1 MQIMF
6 IDEQGIFDRVSYLQ
20 TRSLKGKT
28 KLDFLRLAISMID
41 LTTLEGQDTP
51 SKVKQLALKG
61 RFPHPTLS
69 VPQVAALCVYPTLVK
84 MAKTFL
90 KNTEIKV
97 ASVATG
103 FPAGQLPFHLRLAE
117 VEYAIEEGAD
127 EIDMVINRNA
137 FHSGNYKKVSQ
148 EIESIK
154 MTCGDAVHLKVIL
167 ETGELGTFDKIRRA
181 SWLAMEAGAD
191 FIKTSTGKISPAAT
205 LTTTLVMLEAIRDF
219 FDKTGKKI
227 GMKPAGG
234 ISTAKTALHYLVLV
248 KETLGE
254 IWLTKDLFRIGA
266 SRLLNDLLRQVAK
279 QETGIYQ
286 NIDYFSID

>member
-1 MQIMF
+1 MF
-6 IDEQGIFDRVSYLQ
+6 IDEQGIFERVSYLQ

-51 SKVKQLALKG
+51 SKVKQLSLKG
-61 RFPHPTLS
+61 RFPHSTLS

-84 MAKTFL
+84 IAKTVL
-90 KNTEIKV
+90 KDTEIKV

-117 VEYAIEEGAD
+117 VEYALKEGAD

-148 EIESIK
+148 EIEAIK
-154 MTCGDAVHLKVIL
+154 MACGDSVHLKVIL

-205 LTTTLVMLEAIRDF
+205 LSTTLVMLEAIRDF
-219 FDKTGKKI
+219 YDQTGKKNWD
-227 GMKPAGG
+227 
-234 ISTAKTALHYLVLV
+234 
-248 KETLGE
+248 ETRRRYFHS
-254 IWLTKDLFRIGA
+254 KNSSSLFGF
-266 SRLLNDLLRQVAK
+266 
-279 QETGIYQ
+279 G
-286 NIDYFSID
+286 